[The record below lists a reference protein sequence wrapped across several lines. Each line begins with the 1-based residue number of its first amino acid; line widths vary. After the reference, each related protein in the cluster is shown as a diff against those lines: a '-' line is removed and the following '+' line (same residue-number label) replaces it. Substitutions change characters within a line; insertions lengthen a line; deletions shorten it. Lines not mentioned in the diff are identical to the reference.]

1 MISISIA
8 VLVIWLI
15 VGGLNLV
22 RCITKREC
30 SWLDYWLLYLGLIIN
45 LIDEIFEKLI

>member
-8 VLVIWLI
+8 VLMIWLI

-30 SWLDYWLLYLGLIIN
+30 SWLDYWLLYVVLIIN
-45 LIDEIFEKLI
+45 LIDEIFKKLV

>member
-8 VLVIWLI
+8 VLVLWLI
-15 VGGLNLV
+15 VGGLNLA

-30 SWLDYWLLYLGLIIN
+30 RWLDYWLLYVVLIIN
-45 LIDEIFEKLI
+45 LIEEVFEKLV